1 MDEMSNETILR
12 NANIRLCRLRF
23 WSNYDGLGFYLTG
36 RMRPPQLIY
45 MVESNSPAAAGGL
58 KIWDVILAINDEN
71 VMHAEY
77 GSVSRILKQISE
89 TNPDHIKLL
98 VVAQQSYRNLRKNN
112 IRIDGSM
119 AKVMDT
125 PLQMP
130 EDYRHFHRHEPRTC
144 HIQLQPNER
153 NFGFD
158 VARGSCY
165 IGVYIQEVTFSSPA
179 DRAGLR
185 KCDRI
190 VKING
195 KYVDRCETKIIY
207 EKLNAALKN
216 RSVTLFV
223 MDTETYKSNTQGK
236 SFDFVGYTLHSLFR

>member
-1 MDEMSNETILR
+1 MDETSNETVLR

-23 WSNYDGLGFYLTG
+23 WPNYHGLGFYLTE
-36 RMRPPQLIY
+36 RMRPPQLIC
-45 MVESNSPAAAGGL
+45 MIESNSPAATGGL
-58 KIWDVILAINDEN
+58 KIWDVLLAINDEN

-77 GSVSRILKQISE
+77 DSVARILKQISE
-89 TNPDHIKLL
+89 TNPRRIKLL

-112 IRIDGSM
+112 IRIDGST

-130 EDYRHFHRHEPRTC
+130 EGYRHFHKCGPRTC
-144 HIQLQPNER
+144 HIQLQPNGR

-165 IGVYIQEVTFSSPA
+165 IGVYVQEVTLSSPA
-179 DRAGLR
+179 DRAGVR

-207 EKLNAALKN
+207 EKLNAALKK
-216 RSVTLFV
+216 RRVTLFV
-223 MDTETYKSNTQGK
+223 MDTETYRSYQSNALRK
-236 SFDFVGYTLHSLFR
+236 NIDV